1 MENYGNN
8 SIGGFMIENSVE
20 KVCIGLKPKFKKKV
34 IQCVDYIVK
43 VVPDVEEIYLFGSC
57 ARGEAKWN
65 SDVDIAIVTEERIT
79 DRTLRGTV
87 QCELEWLNEDGVKAD
102 VIFRAKDTQDW
113 NKVFEELYNED
124 KKLVWRR
131 VSDRK

>member
-1 MENYGNN
+1 M
-8 SIGGFMIENSVE
+8 
-20 KVCIGLKPKFKKKV
+20 

-102 VIFRAKDTQDW
+102 VIL
-113 NKVFEELYNED
+113 ELKTHRIGTKSLRSSIMKTKN
-124 KKLVWRR
+124 
-131 VSDRK
+131 